1 MLIGSVAPTG
11 VKNAEVSRS
20 TTFES
25 WLYVAFIGCLAI
37 TPLWLGGNRLI
48 AWGAHAILFGGLLIL
63 LEIGLLVSRQR
74 HHVGLYYLREPAIL
88 IGVAVVWILI
98 QTVGAVPDSWKHP
111 IWAIAS
117 GVLGENLAGSISVN
131 RELTTLALVRLLTA
145 IAVFWVSLQ
154 LCRDA
159 KRANRILFDFAVIG
173 FVYSAYGIFSFA
185 IAPDYILW
193 FKKTAYNGYVTSTFV
208 NRNSFASFAGVM
220 LLAAIGITVRL
231 FRREVDRGD
240 EGWRRLLAKAIEA
253 TGRRGIFLIVMI
265 FTIVVALLLS
275 GSRAGITSTALGI
288 FILFALVVS
297 RADRRRVGQI
307 GTILTACAAIVGAF
321 LAYGDVFV
329 GRLDSVAQD
338 AGGRLAAY
346 HIAIASIRD
355 APILGFGYGTFPDVF
370 PMYRDGSVGL
380 MGTWDKAHNTYLEVF
395 QGLGLAFGGAL
406 LAGIGLLF
414 WRCAQAAILR
424 RRTST
429 VPIVAVAASVL
440 LGVHAFVDFS
450 LQIQS
455 ITLIWSALLGA
466 GVAQSWSSRKELDV
480 F

>member
-1 MLIGSVAPTG
+1 M
-11 VKNAEVSRS
+11 
-20 TTFES
+20 
-25 WLYVAFIGCLAI
+25 
-37 TPLWLGGNRLI
+37 
-48 AWGAHAILFGGLLIL
+48 
-63 LEIGLLVSRQR
+63 
-74 HHVGLYYLREPAIL
+74 
-88 IGVAVVWILI
+88 
-98 QTVGAVPDSWKHP
+98 
-111 IWAIAS
+111 
-117 GVLGENLAGSISVN
+117 
-131 RELTTLALVRLLTA
+131 
-145 IAVFWVSLQ
+145 
-154 LCRDA
+154 
-159 KRANRILFDFAVIG
+159 
-173 FVYSAYGIFSFA
+173 
-185 IAPDYILW
+185 
-193 FKKTAYNGYVTSTFV
+193 
-208 NRNSFASFAGVM
+208 
-220 LLAAIGITVRL
+220 
-231 FRREVDRGD
+231 
-240 EGWRRLLAKAIEA
+240 
-253 TGRRGIFLIVMI
+253 
-265 FTIVVALLLS
+265 
-275 GSRAGITSTALGI
+275 
-288 FILFALVVS
+288 
-297 RADRRRVGQI
+297 
-307 GTILTACAAIVGAF
+307 TACAAIVGAF